1 MLGGY
6 NHFETNKNFYEKTD
20 IWKSADNY
28 HLTNGFL
35 FKSDKMPNGSENHTK
50 KKYGPLKIKELYD
63 ILQDKNLEKLK
74 SQLIGDKSILD
85 TFTTERFN
93 KPEKLYI
100 YDNLKNISIEKL
112 SETDIETAKKEYS
125 PSNPDSKCTAIVYD
139 INENC
144 CYVIL
149 SDIAAIPEKV
159 IDIIIKEEI
168 KEEID
173 SGETK
178 ALLEMGLRNFV
189 DRKNPSHGKKKLPD
203 WMTTENEI
211 TKNYVTWFINKKD
224 IKNITLTELEQNTKK
239 NSFWWRYWLS
249 SADYDNLPM
258 DGFPKHIVCNP
269 IETETGLNSVS
280 ECDLNKPENT
290 YIGNW
295 WIEWL
300 KKYEDL
306 YIKWIEKSMGSDY
319 IVSSDTTSPIKTQKI
334 QNWRL
339 DKKLCDNWKLESDK
353 YIQLNIDQS
362 KNDDLNLLYF
372 RYWLQKQEEKK
383 SDSWKAWLKKQQYP
397 NKKECLASPVPNS
410 CDSSFWY
417 KVYDQESIIKK
428 KQYLIDN
435 QVNNGEWICYAKHDK
450 PSDNNDEKICN
461 TKNIKESCRCTYC
474 NSDNPNYLS
483 PFDEWKLENPKKKE
497 WIIKGLNVV
506 SNTIMVFLKQIRA
519 NKFPEGS
526 DEEKRDKE
534 RIAHFEDKY
543 SANNILKLI
552 YDRGVQLQELFKTT
566 LELLNNF
573 VGEEWKRITEA
584 VTLGFSQVR
593 TIFSVTGRTL
603 KNIQE
608 PESYIVGKEKVTL
621 LEDTIHK
628 NMNTLFKQNI
638 SILDIISYWDK
649 NDKRFEIEFA
659 NFKDLKC
666 WPDMATPEGTEGKN
680 ATCSD
685 NQKIINPNQSGN
697 DHNEDIKA
705 FLKKLKTY
713 KLKNNNKNFIKN
725 SKYICQ
731 PCGLFSVNLQYLS
744 RHRCQ

>member
-35 FKSDKMPNGSENHTK
+35 FKGSENHTK

-74 SQLIGDKSILD
+74 SQLIGNKSILD
-85 TFTTERFN
+85 TFTTESFS
-93 KPEKLYI
+93 KAEKIYI

-189 DRKNPSHGKKKLPD
+189 DRKHPSDGKKKLPD

-249 SADYDNLPM
+249 TADYDNLPM

-428 KQYLIDN
+428 KQYLI
-435 QVNNGEWICYAKHDK
+435 E
-450 PSDNNDEKICN
+450 
-461 TKNIKESCRCTYC
+461 IK
-474 NSDNPNYLS
+474 
-483 PFDEWKLENPKKKE
+483 
-497 WIIKGLNVV
+497 
-506 SNTIMVFLKQIRA
+506 
-519 NKFPEGS
+519 
-526 DEEKRDKE
+526 
-534 RIAHFEDKY
+534 
-543 SANNILKLI
+543 
-552 YDRGVQLQELFKTT
+552 
-566 LELLNNF
+566 
-573 VGEEWKRITEA
+573 
-584 VTLGFSQVR
+584 
-593 TIFSVTGRTL
+593 
-603 KNIQE
+603 
-608 PESYIVGKEKVTL
+608 
-621 LEDTIHK
+621 
-628 NMNTLFKQNI
+628 
-638 SILDIISYWDK
+638 
-649 NDKRFEIEFA
+649 
-659 NFKDLKC
+659 
-666 WPDMATPEGTEGKN
+666 
-680 ATCSD
+680 
-685 NQKIINPNQSGN
+685 
-697 DHNEDIKA
+697 
-705 FLKKLKTY
+705 
-713 KLKNNNKNFIKN
+713 
-725 SKYICQ
+725 
-731 PCGLFSVNLQYLS
+731 
-744 RHRCQ
+744 